1 MFPQIL
7 RREIIGLLL
16 AKVALLTALYF
27 LFFSPAHRI
36 DPTPPRMQAHFF
48 NDTIR

>member
-1 MFPQIL
+1 MFPYVL

-16 AKVALLTALYF
+16 AKAALLTALYF

-36 DPTPPRMQAHFF
+36 DPTPHRIQAHLLT
-48 NDTIR
+48 DTIR